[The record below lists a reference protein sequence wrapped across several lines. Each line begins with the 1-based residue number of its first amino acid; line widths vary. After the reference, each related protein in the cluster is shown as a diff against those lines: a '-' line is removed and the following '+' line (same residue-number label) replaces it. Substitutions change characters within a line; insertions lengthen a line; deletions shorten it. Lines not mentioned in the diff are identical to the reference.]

1 MPPIALA
8 IHPRVQGSPLA
19 PVGCPGGA
27 LVRSGRHSSCAIRGL
42 AQRRGPEAAHERGDR
57 DSRLPAGSR
66 AGEGGEPAAL
76 GPLEREQAARTGH
89 RCYRAG
95 PRAGARYL
103 AGLPRPERRP
113 TADRF
118 QTAMPP
124 TPSRRLAYRWTPV
137 GPSGAPGEEPGRC
150 PGRTGAPAIRAR
162 SCACSVRYA
171 LRVIEPG

>member
-57 DSRLPAGSR
+57 IRGCRPVPAPVKV
-66 AGEGGEPAAL
+66 ANPLLWA
-76 GPLEREQAARTGH
+76 PLEREQAARTGH